1 MALDSDGNGIRDNA
15 DAFCNDPNWMTDSN
29 NKDKDVSVMRKMLSP
44 FDQLETKIWMAM
56 ALGTMQTS
64 FLKMQRKPND
74 SGDGVGDNAYAFP
87 NNLSFAANLWP
98 AIKTVLFSSLLQL
111 QQFSCFSLFW

>member
-1 MALDSDGNGIRDNA
+1 MASHSDGDGIGDNA
-15 DAFCNDPNWMTDSN
+15 DAFCNDP

-64 FLKMQRKPND
+64 FLKMQQKPKD

-98 AIKTVLFSSLLQL
+98 AIKTVLFSGLLQL